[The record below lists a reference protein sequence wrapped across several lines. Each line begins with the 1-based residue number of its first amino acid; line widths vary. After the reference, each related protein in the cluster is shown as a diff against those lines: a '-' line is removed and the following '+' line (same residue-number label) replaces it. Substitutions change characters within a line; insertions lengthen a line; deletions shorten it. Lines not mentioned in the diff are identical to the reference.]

1 MTEKY
6 SSILFLHDSPRD
18 GLLRKT
24 GQGTVLCPKVIV
36 FGCIDVPEVHIP
48 GYGHYHEGKHAF
60 HIWYG
65 SKITK

>member
-24 GQGTVLCPKVIV
+24 GQGTVLEN
-36 FGCIDVPEVHIP
+36 GAGTGDGSMSP
-48 GYGHYHEGKHAF
+48 GMDFKR
-60 HIWYG
+60 
-65 SKITK
+65 KR